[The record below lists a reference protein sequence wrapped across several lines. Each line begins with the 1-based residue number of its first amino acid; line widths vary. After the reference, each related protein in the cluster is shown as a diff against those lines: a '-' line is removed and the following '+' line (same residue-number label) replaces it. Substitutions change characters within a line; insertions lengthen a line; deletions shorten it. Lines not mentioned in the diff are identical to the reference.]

1 MELTSNRGLRA
12 PEREGEIMERK
23 KYHTSGKEMDYS
35 DIDER
40 FVPYLDRRERVEVEW
55 KDGFE
60 DLSGYGNRTDGK
72 KARFYVGISTG
83 WKPIL
88 LQIYSR
94 RSMGGTAI
102 LSIAVKTIRGLGI
115 YKY

>member
-1 MELTSNRGLRA
+1 MK
-12 PEREGEIMERK
+12 RK
-23 KYHTSGKEMDYS
+23 ENHVTGRPMDYS

-40 FVPYLDRRERVEVEW
+40 FIKYLDSKERIEVTW

-60 DLSGYGNRTDGK
+60 DYSGYGCRTDGK

-88 LQIYSR
+88 LQIYR
-94 RSMGGTAI
+94 RDSIGGQSI
-102 LSIAVKTIRGLGI
+102 LSCAVESIRGLGI